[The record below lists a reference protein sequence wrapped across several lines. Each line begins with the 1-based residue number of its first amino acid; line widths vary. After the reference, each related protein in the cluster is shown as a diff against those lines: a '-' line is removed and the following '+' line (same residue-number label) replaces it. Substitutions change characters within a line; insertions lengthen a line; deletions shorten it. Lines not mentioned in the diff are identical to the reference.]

1 MLVETDNMS
10 FNINDYKRNE
20 ETKTDLNRVNPHLL
34 MKAVNREINMSKEF
48 RNISKVGFML
58 HNGGLE
64 FKKISEDEYEYR
76 TTLKDFHMNAAGVTH
91 GGYIMSVLDSGMG
104 TAAHQVID
112 GVAVTIT
119 LDIKFISGSKPGEEI
134 IGYAK
139 VKRKTR
145 SLIFMQGELKSN
157 GKTLATSEG
166 IWKIL

>member
-1 MLVETDNMS
+1 
-10 FNINDYKRNE
+10 
-20 ETKTDLNRVNPHLL
+20 
-34 MKAVNREINMSKEF
+34 
-48 RNISKVGFML
+48 ML

-64 FKKISEDEYEYR
+64 FKKISDSKYEYR

-119 LDIKFISGSKPGEEI
+119 LDIKFIAGSKPGEEI
-134 IGYAK
+134 IGFAK
-139 VKRKTR
+139 IKKQTR
-145 SLIFMQGELKSN
+145 SLIFMQGELTSS
-157 GKTLATSEG
+157 GKTLATAEG

>member
-1 MLVETDNMS
+1 
-10 FNINDYKRNE
+10 
-20 ETKTDLNRVNPHLL
+20 
-34 MKAVNREINMSKEF
+34 
-48 RNISKVGFML
+48 ML